1 MPNEPSYLTKE
12 MLIPLLTPFLDKF
25 GSRMKALE
33 AGQQAILSQMG
44 QQSPNPQQQ
53 PEATL
58 NQSPDSSSG
67 NSDWANTHPDGPC
80 ENDNCQPCYGAHQK
94 FYQGAYSAGQES
106 LAEQM
111 GTWIKAARG
120 ADFHQEVLLAI
131 QRGQQLLEVIHV
143 DDGQA
148 A

>member
-1 MPNEPSYLTKE
+1 MPNEQYLTKGT
-12 MLIPLLTPFLDKF
+12 LTPLLKVFSDRLLLMENTQK
-25 GSRMKALE
+25 
-33 AGQQAILSQMG
+33 AILSQMG
-44 QQSPNPQQQ
+44 QQAPNHQPQ

-58 NQSPDSSSG
+58 NQSPDSSSE

-120 ADFHQEVLLAI
+120 ADFHQEVLMAI
-131 QRGQQLLEVIHV
+131 QRGQQLVEVIHV